1 MYFTVVLDCTV
12 YQNYCFTAL
21 CEFYF
26 MIVTV
31 LETLDIYRTFVIY
44 SWTGPVLHM

>member
-12 YQNYCFTAL
+12 YQNYCFTISRG
-21 CEFYF
+21 FYF

-31 LETLDIYRTFVIY
+31 LETLYMYCNFVIH
-44 SWTGPVLHM
+44 SWTGPVLHT